1 MITAHLL
8 LLRIASVIGVAV
20 ALALAGTGTVTVTVA
35 VAERANVWKSGWI
48 SIAWNERL
56 LFDRRYYYDV
66 ISGLWYRYYV

>member
-1 MITAHLL
+1 
-8 LLRIASVIGVAV
+8 VIGVAV
-20 ALALAGTGTVTVTVA
+20 ALALAVTVTGTVTVTVA

-66 ISGLWYRYYV
+66 ISGL